1 MNTKAKS
8 KKYHA
13 FIGMPVQ
20 VPRVDLAKFRVL
32 LSGDGRTAPAGD
44 GGIGMGMQDELH
56 VFVNRRRF
64 DAAKGLKAV
73 ATGADIAA
81 LAGVPRDNAKVEVEA
96 GPDRMQ
102 EVGID
107 ERIEI
112 RPGMQ
117 FLVTREFV
125 LGG

>member
-1 MNTKAKS
+1 
-8 KKYHA
+8 
-13 FIGMPVQ
+13 
-20 VPRVDLAKFRVL
+20 
-32 LSGDGRTAPAGD
+32 
-44 GGIGMGMQDELH
+44 MGMQDELH

-64 DAAKGLKAV
+64 DAGKGLKAV